1 MCVGEVTIK
10 EEAPVEEGSKISK
23 SGYRPLRPSSPL
35 PSVEEDSKIYK
46 LGVGGTARSEKPGN
60 TGTTD
65 GCPGYSAAAGAGEK

>member
-1 MCVGEVTIK
+1 MRVGEVTIK
-10 EEAPVEEGSKISK
+10 EEAPVEEGSKIS
-23 SGYRPLRPSSPL
+23 SPLRPSSPL